1 MKVKKRNWFSSAI
14 IPIIIINIAVFI
26 IQMMTQGTAFD
37 FTSLFALKQGDLF
50 SAPYTLITSMFM
62 HAGVFHIFINMFIL
76 FMFGSILEQRIG
88 TKRFLMLYFASGIL
102 AGIVAN
108 FIYPA
113 AIGASGA
120 VMGIV
125 GAVIYLMPNMMVL
138 LFFFLPM
145 PLWVAGILIA
155 LIELFG
161 AFGIL
166 GGQVANVSHLIGMV
180 TGLGY
185 GYYLSNQ
192 KKKFHRKFQRS
203 SHLSDDEIEEY
214 LKNGRI

>member
-1 MKVKKRNWFSSAI
+1 MRGKRNRWLSSAI
-14 IPIIIINIAVFI
+14 VPIIVINIIVFI
-26 IQMMTQGTAFD
+26 VQLIGGEPLTTF
-37 FTSLFALKQGDLF
+37 FAVKEGDLF

-62 HAGVFHIFINMFIL
+62 HSTDLFFHIFINMFIL

-88 TKRFLMLYFASGIL
+88 TKRFLLLYFVSGIL
-102 AGIVAN
+102 SGIVAS
-108 FIYPA
+108 FIYPS

-155 LIELFG
+155 FIEVFG
-161 AFGIL
+161 AFSIDG
-166 GGQVANVSHLIGMV
+166 VANVSHLIGMG
-180 TGLGY
+180 TGLLY
-185 GYYLSNQ
+185 GYHLSKQ
-192 KKKFHRKFQRS
+192 KKKFHKRFHGG
-203 SHLSDDEIEEY
+203 SHLGDDDIEEY

>member
-1 MKVKKRNWFSSAI
+1 MRARRGGWLSNALFPLI
-14 IPIIIINIAVFI
+14 GINIIVFLT
-26 IQMMTQGTAFD
+26 TQSIGIP
-37 FTSLFALKQGDLF
+37 FTDTFALERGDLF

-62 HAGVFHIFINMFIL
+62 HASVFHIFINMFIL

-102 AGIVAN
+102 AGIGAN
-108 FIYPA
+108 FLYDA

-155 LIELFG
+155 FLELFG
-161 AFGIL
+161 AFSIDW
-166 GGQVANVSHLIGMV
+166 VANFSHLIGMI
-180 TGLGY
+180 TGLFY
-185 GYYLSNQ
+185 GYHLSKQ
-192 KKKFHRKFQRS
+192 KKKFHKKFQRKA
-203 SHLSDDEIEEY
+203 HLGDDEIEEY
-214 LKNGRI
+214 LKKGRL